1 MAPEPAP
8 PVRELDI
15 ATVVPIVVGAH
26 IEAELTDR
34 LVANRLR
41 DRMVEVI
48 AASDDGACNRLHPVV
63 LTDLWYL
70 NNQPLRLRPTIAIG
84 RPEVNAA
91 TAYLARKVPTALV
104 VEDAY
109 RIQVDPEFIDVH
121 ACLWGTSPA
130 ATATAAEV
138 FEKRHLERW
147 LATAASVG

>member
-1 MAPEPAP
+1 MDPEPALL
-8 PVRELDI
+8 VRELDL
-15 ATVVPIVVGAH
+15 ATVIPIVVGAH

-41 DRMVEVI
+41 DRMIEVI
-48 AASDDGACNRLHPVV
+48 AASPDADCSRLHPVV
-63 LTDLWYL
+63 ITDLWYL
-70 NNQPLRLRPTIAIG
+70 NNQPLRVRPTIAIG

-130 ATATAAEV
+130 ATATSAEV
-138 FEKRHLERW
+138 FEKRYLARW
-147 LATAASVG
+147 LVTAAGAT

>member
-1 MAPEPAP
+1 MTPEPTPA
-8 PVRELDI
+8 VRELDL
-15 ATVVPIVVGAH
+15 ATVIPIVVGAH
-26 IEAELTDR
+26 IEAELNDR
-34 LVANRLR
+34 VIANRLR
-41 DRMVEVI
+41 DRMVKVI
-48 AASDDGACNRLHPVV
+48 AACADTDCGRLRPVV
-63 LTDLWYL
+63 MTDLWYL

-138 FEKRHLERW
+138 FEKRHLARW
-147 LATAASVG
+147 LATAAGVT